1 MKLIYRNQSEAQKLL
16 NCMLLIAFLAI
27 VVAYI
32 MAVMNKNHVAWLPFI
47 SELDQYEPEGRVWT
61 FGLTFAGI
69 ISIPIWMKLYRK
81 WDKELRASNADKKW
95 LKANMLVF
103 VMAQIATVSL
113 IWCVNLPFNEYPVP
127 HGITAGV
134 YFWLI
139 LSVGTLTILIVRKID
154 NYPKDLIRIRIGMN
168 VAGYACMI
176 LMGAFVPEEMIEAIN
191 DPNSNWADNHDH
203 AVHGMAALFEW
214 LMVFIAHMGY
224 FYTFNYDLEGETIQ

>member
-95 LKANMLVF
+95 HRANLMVF
-103 VMAQIATVSL
+103 VMTQLATVSF
-113 IWCVNLPFNEYPVP
+113 IWCVNFPLNKYAVP
-127 HGITAGV
+127 HGLTAGI
-134 YFWLI
+134 YFFLVLTLGTIAI
-139 LSVGTLTILIVRKID
+139 LVVRNID
-154 NYPKDLIRIRIGMN
+154 NYPKELIRLRMLLN
-168 VAGYACMI
+168 FAGYASF
-176 LMGAFVPEEMIEAIN
+176 LLLGYFVPDGVEPLFMYESLG
-191 DPNSNWADNHDH
+191 PDH
-203 AVHGMAALFEW
+203 LHGVHAWTAFFEW
-214 LMVFIAHMGY
+214 TMVFTAQIGY
-224 FYTFNYDLEGETIQ
+224 FYTLNHDMKGESIIE